1 MGAHLWLIGMMG
13 AGKTTVGKR
22 VAALLSVPFY
32 DIDAEVGRRAG
43 CSIARLWGEKGEA
56 AFREMEAIAITAVA
70 DRPSGV
76 VATGGGAILRES
88 NVATMR
94 ASGTVIWLSV
104 PVDELER
111 RVGSDPSRPLLAEAE
126 GIEPLSSLLE
136 GRRARYGDA
145 AHQMVDAAGRSVD
158 EVVAEVEARWTGM

>member
-13 AGKTTVGKR
+13 AGKTTVGQR
-22 VAALLSVPFY
+22 VAAHLSVPFY
-32 DIDAEVGRRAG
+32 DIDAEVGRRSG
-43 CSIARLWGEKGEA
+43 CSITQLWGEKGEA
-56 AFREMEAIAITAVA
+56 AFRELEAITITAVA

-76 VATGGGAILRES
+76 VATGGGVILRES
-88 NVATMR
+88 NVVTMR

-126 GIEPLSSLLE
+126 GIERLSSLLE

-145 AHQMVDAAGRSVD
+145 AHHVVDATGRSVD
-158 EVVAEVEARWTGM
+158 EVVAEVEARWPGM